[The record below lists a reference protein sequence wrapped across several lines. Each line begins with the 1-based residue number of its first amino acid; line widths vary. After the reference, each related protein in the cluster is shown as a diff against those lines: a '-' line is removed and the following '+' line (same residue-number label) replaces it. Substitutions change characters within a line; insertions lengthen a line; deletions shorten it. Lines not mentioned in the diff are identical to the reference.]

1 MTKAIPKKILTDKI
15 LFLSLVSVCFSLIAL
30 YMYFVSA
37 SVLHV
42 VMRTEV
48 SQQNTKI
55 ASDISALESK
65 YIAAQHRVSSD
76 IASLEGYHKTEKKVF
91 INRGESSLV
100 LNTALGR

>member
-1 MTKAIPKKILTDKI
+1 MTKALPKQLLTDKTI
-15 LFLSLVSVCFSLIAL
+15 FLGLAFLCLSLIAL

-48 SQQNTKI
+48 SQENTKI

-65 YIAAQHRVSSD
+65 YIAAQHKVSSD
-76 IASLEGYHKTEKKVF
+76 IASLQGYKKTAEKVF
-91 INRGESSLV
+91 IDREKSSLV
-100 LNTALGR
+100 LNTRTGR